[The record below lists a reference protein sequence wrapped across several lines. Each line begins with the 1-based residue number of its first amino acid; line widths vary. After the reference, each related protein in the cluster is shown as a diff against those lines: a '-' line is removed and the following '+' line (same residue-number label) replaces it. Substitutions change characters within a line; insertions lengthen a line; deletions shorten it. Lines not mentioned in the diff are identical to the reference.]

1 MFDIGA
7 TELLLVAIVAL
18 VIIGPKDLPLA
29 MRTAGRWIGQIRGM
43 TKHFRV
49 GIDAMIRDAEI
60 EEQEKEWAAR
70 NEKIMREHP
79 EGAPAEPAEDA
90 RPASDAPVMKPLPAD
105 AAAPDQPSGVEN
117 SDEPVPDG
125 AQPEADPSPASPAKP
140 SDKGDR
146 S

>member
-79 EGAPAEPAEDA
+79 EGAPAEAAEGA
-90 RPASDAPVMKPLPAD
+90 KPASDAPVMKPLPAD

-125 AQPEADPSPASPAKP
+125 AQPEADASPASPAKP
-140 SDKGDR
+140 ADKGDR